1 MPEQTKKTGAL
12 SAFFKQREVGLAII
26 LLVLFFLVGLRNPA
40 FTTGSNALFILEDT
54 AIMMIL
60 ALGMLCVLL
69 VGSIDISIAAVMALS
84 SMTAGIVMKQNLNI
98 TELQVLTDG
107 VMSNVTLRESTPLIL
122 LILIGMGVGAVCG
135 AINGLLIA
143 YGKVLPIVATLGMQ
157 YILYGISHVISDGQ
171 AIYRKDMPD
180 AFIHFSRGNFL
191 GLNSKIW
198 LMLAVFAVM
207 FLFLTYS
214 RRGRYLYA
222 VGSNRESAAM
232 SGIKSPRSTL
242 LAHIIMGML
251 AGLAGLLYASRD
263 TKVTQDL
270 AMGYEMYVIASC
282 VIGGVSVS
290 GGRGKAVGVLLGAL
304 TMGVINNAL
313 TMLRLTGNS
322 EFWKKA
328 IQGALI
334 LSAVV
339 INVLIQR
346 GKERRVL
353 RDRRI

>member
-143 YGKVLPIVATLGMQ
+143 YGRVLPIVATLGMQ
-157 YILYGISHVISDGQ
+157 YILYGISHVVSDGQ

-180 AFIHFSRGNFL
+180 AFINFSRGTFL

-346 GKERRVL
+346 AKERRVL